1 MGTIAVVGSLNIDLV
16 VGLERMPDP
25 GETVLGHTF
34 ERHAGGKGLNQAVAA
49 ARLGAS
55 VAMIGALGTDDNSAW
70 MRGILLDEGIDDR
83 AVATSEGPSGTAL
96 IEVDDAGRNRI
107 VVVPGANGTVSA
119 NAVAAALENI
129 ADLAIVLT
137 QGEVPIPAIEAA
149 MTVGR
154 ARGAITVLNPAP
166 AIAYPP
172 ALLRAVDYVVPNEF
186 EAHHLTGVATGTEDG
201 CRSAAQALIEL
212 GARCAI
218 ITRGGEGSLW
228 MTAEGSGTVPVFPVN
243 VVDTVAAGDA
253 FCGGFVTALA
263 EGRAVDEALRWATA
277 TGGLV
282 TTRKGAVPSLP
293 KRAEVEQLLG

>member
-49 ARLGAS
+49 ARLGGK

-83 AVATSEGPSGTAL
+83 SVASADGPSGTAL
-96 IEVDDAGRNRI
+96 IEVDDVGRNRI
-107 VVVPGANGTVSA
+107 VVVPGANGTVSP
-119 NAVAAALENI
+119 NAVAAALEDI
-129 ADLAIVLT
+129 DDLAIVLT
-137 QGEVPIPAIEAA
+137 QGEVPIPAIETA
-149 MTVGR
+149 MAVGR

-166 AIAYPP
+166 VLPYP
-172 ALLRAVDYVVPNEF
+172 AELLRAVDYVVPNEF
-186 EAHHLTGVATGTEDG
+186 EAHHLTGVDTSTDAG
-201 CRSAAQALIEL
+201 CMKAARALLAL

-218 ITRGGEGSLW
+218 ITRGGEGALW
-228 MTAEGSGTVPVFPVN
+228 CTNDASGTVPVFPVT

-253 FCGGFVTALA
+253 FCGGFVVALA
-263 EGRAVDEALRWATA
+263 EGRPINEALRWASA
-277 TGGLV
+277 TGGLA

-293 KRAEVEQLLG
+293 ARAEVERLLI